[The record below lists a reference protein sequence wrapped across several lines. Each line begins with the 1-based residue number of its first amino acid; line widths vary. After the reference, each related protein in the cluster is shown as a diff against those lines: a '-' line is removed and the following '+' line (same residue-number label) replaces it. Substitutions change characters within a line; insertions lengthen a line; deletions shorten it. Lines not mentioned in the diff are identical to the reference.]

1 MSVVNV
7 LYTVILYPLV
17 QVIEIAFN
25 LFDKLF
31 DNTGIAIIGVSVT
44 VTLLCLPLYIVA
56 EHWQQ
61 VQRDTEKKLKPNTDR
76 IKSVFK
82 GDEQYMI
89 LSAFYKEN
97 HYHPIM
103 ALRSSFGL
111 LIQIPFFM
119 AAYSCLSKM
128 PALQGQSFLF
138 IRDMGKQDAL
148 FMIGSFPVN
157 ILPIAMTMIN
167 IIAGAIYTKGFPV
180 KEKVQIYGMAVIF
193 LVILYASPAGLVL
206 Y

>member
-1 MSVVNV
+1 MTFGNI

-17 QVIEIAFN
+17 QIIEISYF

-31 DNTGIAIIGVSVT
+31 DNTGIAILGVSLT

-61 VQRDTEKKLKPNTDR
+61 VERDTQKTLKPVIDR

-89 LSAFYKEN
+89 LSTFYKQN
-97 HYHPIM
+97 HYHPMM

-111 LIQIPFFM
+111 LIQVQFFM

-128 PALQGQSFLF
+128 PALQGESFLF
-138 IRDMGKQDAL
+138 IKNLGQPD
-148 FMIGSFPVN
+148 S
-157 ILPIAMTMIN
+157 
-167 IIAGAIYTKGFPV
+167 
-180 KEKVQIYGMAVIF
+180 IF
-193 LVILYASPAGLVL
+193 
-206 Y
+206 